1 MARYVTSIESTLAP
15 AEAFSYMAHFANA
28 RLWDPG
34 VRDAHRIGEAPIGEG
49 SAFDVVA
56 RFGGRD
62 MTLRYEIVAYDAPR
76 EVVLEARRPSFVS
89 RDTITVEAVERG
101 SVVQYDATLAFS
113 GLARLFEPVLQRMFD
128 RAGARATVGL
138 RSALNP

>member
-1 MARYVTSIESTLAP
+1 MARYVTSVESTLP
-15 AEAFSYMAHFANA
+15 PMYAFAYMADFAHA

-34 VRDAHRIGEAPIGEG
+34 VRDARRVGEAEIGEG
-49 SAFDVVA
+49 AAFDVVA

-62 MTLRYEIVAYDAPR
+62 LTLRYEIVEYDEPR
-76 EVVLEARRPSFVS
+76 QVVLEARRPSFVS
-89 RDTITVEAVERG
+89 RDTTTVEPADHG

-128 RAGARATVGL
+128 RTGARATVGL
-138 RSALNP
+138 QTALNP